1 MIRRF
6 IFDYDLQ
13 NRHGK
18 GLKTFDFKRN
28 NSTGSAVAAAFYV
41 RDPYNI
47 TIKKLHGEETAIN
60 TDNVPIEP
68 RVSKGTPMIFT
79 VLDDVIVEARRRT

>member
-1 MIRRF
+1 MKRSF

-28 NSTGSAVAAAFYV
+28 NSNGSAVAAAFYV